1 MFGDGDDGGE
11 VLRGRVVFEGGVGPC
26 GDGGGG
32 AAGLGKEGGGAGG
45 GGAED
50 DAREG
55 AVEVGAGVVGGVPG
69 ELGAEGEAVEGGG
82 GHVEVA
88 VVAPVG
94 VEEAA
99 RAVLVSGAGVGGD
112 DGAGFFHGVED
123 LSESAHG
130 WADDGGEVALGEGVA
145 FGEVVGGKVG
155 PVEDGGVVGEGGEG
169 VGVVEEHVA
178 PEHEGFSVAGG
189 FAVEEAEV
197 VGVLSGEVGGG
208 GVGGAS
214 AEVVGFV
221 PA

>member
-11 VLRGRVVFEGGVGPC
+11 VLRGRDVFEGGEGPC
-26 GDGGGG
+26 GDGGGD

-155 PVEDGGVVGEGGEG
+155 PVEDGGVVGESANERASTVNPGSSG
-169 VGVVEEHVA
+169 
-178 PEHEGFSVAGG
+178 SAGKRPA
-189 FAVEEAEV
+189 FDSRLVCTPRSISSLKLATP
-197 VGVLSGEVGGG
+197 
-208 GVGGAS
+208 S
-214 AEVVGFV
+214 ALAGI
-221 PA
+221 

>member
-1 MFGDGDDGGE
+1 MTREKARSKSALGSLAGFQASWAP
-11 VLRGRVVFEGGVGPC
+11 RARPWR
-26 GDGGGG
+26 
-32 AAGLGKEGGGAGG
+32 AA
-45 GGAED
+45 
-50 DAREG
+50 
-55 AVEVGAGVVGGVPG
+55 
-69 ELGAEGEAVEGGG
+69 G

-197 VGVLSGEVGGG
+197 VGVLSGRGARVGAG
-208 GVGGAS
+208 GVSGGWGYP
-214 AEVVGFV
+214 VGRGHGSIGRSRGW
-221 PA
+221 